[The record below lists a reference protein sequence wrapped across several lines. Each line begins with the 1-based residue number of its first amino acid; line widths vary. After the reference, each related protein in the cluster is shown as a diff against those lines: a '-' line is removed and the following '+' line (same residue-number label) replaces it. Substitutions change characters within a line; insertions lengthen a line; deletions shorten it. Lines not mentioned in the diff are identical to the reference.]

1 MKLMVGRLAGLALLA
16 ALAAAPAAAAPHK
29 EKGYATSVGPLTI
42 AKQGHF
48 YVGGHYV
55 GEGKDKI
62 WAGQA
67 YVEYQIPKKRLHPF
81 PIVMIHGCC
90 AAGESFTGTP
100 DGRDGWAQYFLAHG
114 YAVYVMDQVGRGRS
128 PWVDN
133 VYGKHLV
140 KASEFVEHEFVA
152 VEEDN
157 KFPQAHLHTQW
168 PGTGRIGDPVFDQ
181 FAAEMHPDWDDR
193 TAREVFNRDAIV
205 ALLDR
210 IGPAILEPHSQ
221 SGMYVWAAANARPH
235 LVRAI
240 LAVEAGSSAFGDYKF
255 VGAPDWFENGSMSK
269 PWGLTRTPMQFSPPV
284 KDPKEIAIRQQD
296 KAAGPGEVRCWL
308 QQEPARQLTSLK
320 GIPVLLMSMEASF
333 DAPMA
338 RCASLFLRQAGVAN
352 DFVRVADLGVHG
364 NGHFFMLE
372 KNNLQIAGIVADWLR
387 KRVTPLEAHPKMAAA
402 H

>member
-1 MKLMVGRLAGLALLA
+1 MTGFIARLASAFLLA
-16 ALAAAPAAAAPHK
+16 ALAAAPAAAQNGQAK
-29 EKGYATSVGPLTI
+29 SVGPLTI

-48 YVGGHYV
+48 YVGGRYV

-67 YVEYQIPKKRLHPF
+67 YVEYQIPKKRSHSI

-100 DGRDGWAQYFLAHG
+100 DGRDGWAQYFLAQG

-128 PWVDN
+128 PWVEN

-140 KASEFVEHEFVA
+140 KASEFVEEEFVA
-152 VEEDN
+152 VSHYN
-157 KFPQAHLHTQW
+157 KFPQAKLHTQW
-168 PGTGRIGDPVFDQ
+168 PGSGMIGDPIFDQ

-193 TAREVFNRDAIV
+193 TAREAFNRDAIV
-205 ALLDR
+205 ALLEK

-221 SGMYVWAAANARPH
+221 SGMYVWAAANARPD
-235 LVRAI
+235 LVKAI
-240 LAVEAGSSAFGDYKF
+240 LAVEAGSSSFGDFKF
-255 VGAPDWFENGSMSK
+255 VGAPNWFENGSMSK
-269 PWGLTRTPMQFSPPV
+269 PWGLTRTPMKYAPPV
-284 KDPKEIAIRQQD
+284 TDPKEIATRQQD
-296 KAAGPGEVRCWL
+296 KPDRPDVVRCWL
-308 QQEPARQLTSLK
+308 QQEPARQLTALK
-320 GIPVLLMSMEASF
+320 GIPILIMSMEASF

-338 RCASLFLRQAGVAN
+338 HCASLFLRQAGVAN
-352 DFVRVADLGVHG
+352 DFVRAADLGIHG

-372 KNNLQIAGIVADWLR
+372 KNNLQVAAAVANWLR